1 MRMIDVDETL
11 LDEGAIGQISA
22 GRTAPQEDPTVT
34 DLKNL
39 LATEK
44 EPWKQNLTKW
54 RIQYY
59 LEGKNDIENPTI
71 PLDGQ
76 GNRKPVVDS
85 ATWIKQNP
93 TLIQR
98 GLVPND
104 CLPPEAQQPGMIDQI
119 KSGASA
125 VGNAVKGIFKESTEL
140 DQLKELT
147 SKILKG

>member
-1 MRMIDVDETL
+1 MRMIDVDSSL
-11 LDEGAIGQISA
+11 LDEGAIGQIAA
-22 GRTAPQEDPTVT
+22 GQTAPQEDPTVV
-34 DLKNL
+34 DLKQL
-39 LATEK
+39 LTTEQ

-59 LEGKNDIENPTI
+59 LDNKNDPENPSI
-71 PLDGQ
+71 PLTGQ
-76 GNRKPVVDS
+76 GQRKPVVDS
-85 ATWIKQNP
+85 MTWIKQNP

-104 CLPPEAQQPGMIDQI
+104 ALPPEAQQPGVVDQI

-125 VGNAVKGIFKESTEL
+125 IGNAVKGIFKESTEL

>member
-1 MRMIDVDETL
+1 MRMTDVDSTL
-11 LDEGAIGQISA
+11 LDEA
-22 GRTAPQEDPTVT
+22 GLGLPWRSTQPEDPTIT
-34 DLKNL
+34 DLKKL

-54 RIQYY
+54 RMEYY
-59 LEGKNDIENPTI
+59 LEGKNDPESPTI
-71 PLDGQ
+71 PLDAR

-85 ATWIKQNP
+85 ETWIKQNP

-104 CLPPEAQQPGMIDQI
+104 ALPPEAQQPGVLDQI

-125 VGNAVKGIFKESTEL
+125 IGNTVKGIFKESTEL
-140 DQLKELT
+140 DKLKDLT

>member
-11 LDEGAIGQISA
+11 LDEASLGQMSA
-22 GRTAPQEDPTVT
+22 PVDPTIA

-54 RIQYY
+54 RMQYY
-59 LEGKNDIENPTI
+59 LDGKNDPESPNV

-85 ATWIKQNP
+85 ATWVKQNP

-104 CLPPEAQQPGMIDQI
+104 ALPPEAQQPGVIDQI

-125 VGNAVKGIFKESTEL
+125 AGNAVKDIFKESTEL

>member
-11 LDEGAIGQISA
+11 LDEASLGQMSA
-22 GRTAPQEDPTVT
+22 PVDPTIA

-54 RIQYY
+54 RMQYY
-59 LEGKNDIENPTI
+59 LDGKNDPESPNV

-85 ATWIKQNP
+85 ATWVKQNP

-104 CLPPEAQQPGMIDQI
+104 ALPPEAQQPGVIDQI

-125 VGNAVKGIFKESTEL
+125 VGNAVKDIFKESTEL